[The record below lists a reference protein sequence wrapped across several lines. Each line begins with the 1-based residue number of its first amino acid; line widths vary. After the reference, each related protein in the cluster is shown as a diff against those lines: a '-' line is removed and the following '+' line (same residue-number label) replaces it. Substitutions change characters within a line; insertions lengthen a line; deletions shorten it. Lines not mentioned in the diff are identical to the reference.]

1 MAHKKFQTWCVA
13 RCLSR
18 SFVLPVIYSSLR
30 HHYDMLFYNSKS
42 CSRVACLVG
51 TPVNICVG
59 SYNLKMLA
67 HRAQD
72 NNLSIRYRL
81 WHAHQAVRHKR
92 ERERREER
100 EKEWGGGGG
109 GHDPWLDY
117 QSEPWLAYPGIVPA
131 RAYLRLR
138 VRGLTLIHC

>member
-72 NNLSIRYRL
+72 NNLSIRYTGFDMLTRPSDINE
-81 WHAHQAVRHKR
+81 REREEKR
-92 ERERREER
+92 ERESGVGV
-100 EKEWGGGGG
+100 GGGMIP
-109 GHDPWLDY
+109 DLITKVN
-117 QSEPWLAYPGIVPA
+117 PGS
-131 RAYLRLR
+131 
-138 VRGLTLIHC
+138 LTQASCQQGRTFDSGSAA

>member
-72 NNLSIRYRL
+72 NNLSIRYTGFDMLTRPSDINE
-81 WHAHQAVRHKR
+81 REREEKR
-92 ERERREER
+92 ER
-100 EKEWGGGGG
+100 KSGVGVGG
-109 GHDPWLDY
+109 GHDP
-117 QSEPWLAYPGIVPA
+117 
-131 RAYLRLR
+131 
-138 VRGLTLIHC
+138 